1 MSDTPWAPVHYED
14 IHEEKPATAK
24 KPRGKGKPS
33 DPANKDK
40 PTTVDGVPFAMTLML
55 AIPPDAIAA
64 IMSLAGTQER
74 IASAIEANTK
84 TMAEF
89 VDAIRTPPQPKEP
102 T

>member
-1 MSDTPWAPVHYED
+1 MSEPPWAPVHYED
-14 IHEEKPATAK
+14 IHEEKPAEAK
-24 KPRGKGKPS
+24 KPRAKGKPS
-33 DPANKDK
+33 DPPNKDK
-40 PTTVDGVPFAMTLML
+40 PTGVDGVPFAMTLML

-84 TMAEF
+84 TMADF
-89 VDAIRTPPQPKEP
+89 IDAIKNPPQPKDQ